1 MAGKGKAF
9 TTIVKWGVKY
19 GPIAYEA
26 AKHGKEPAKAA
37 AQKAFGR
44 VQAYRSAVEHGLT
57 VVEGSVLKTFDQQG
71 DPVWVVFSGDEPVA
85 THPATATPMADLLQH
100 ADLTKRVR
108 AVDAKRPGEAVR
120 RLAPKRRGRQ
130 GR

>member
-1 MAGKGKAF
+1 MAGKGRAV

-37 AQKAFGR
+37 AQKALGR

-57 VVEGSVLKTFDQQG
+57 VVEGSVLKTFDANG
-71 DPVWVVFSGDEPVA
+71 EPVWVVFSGEEPIA
-85 THPATATPMADLLQH
+85 THPVTATPMADLLRH
-100 ADLTKRVR
+100 ADLANRIR
-108 AVDAKRPGEAVR
+108 AVDAKRPAEA
-120 RLAPKRRGRQ
+120 AKHFGPKRLGRQ
-130 GR
+130 GK